1 MVALAVALAALT
13 LGAGTATGQG
23 LAQQGEKLI
32 GQGAFEASFGRSVA
46 LSANGDTALIGEPLN
61 NNYLTGAAWVFTRS
75 GSSWIQQGG
84 ALRPGASTFGTSVA
98 LSADGNTALI
108 SAPASGAVYVY
119 VRTGTTWT
127 QQAALAEGISSFGS
141 SVALSA
147 DGNTALIGII
157 GAAAV
162 VYGRSSSGWTEEAT
176 LTGNEHQGEGE
187 FGRTV
192 ALSSDGETAL
202 VGAPTDNHGVGAAW
216 VFAREGGTWTQQ
228 GPKLVGDGEQGE
240 AEFGQSVALA
250 PEGDYALIGA
260 PSQNRGG
267 FPETLRV
274 GAAWVF
280 ARSGTAW
287 NQQAQFLLQ
296 GEEEAQEG
304 EFGKSVALSPDGT
317 YALIGGPHDNNKSG
331 AAWLFT
337 RSGESWTQQQTVTGR
352 GEEEYTVFGGSVA
365 ISADGSTAVIGGL
378 GYNHSSGAAWMFS
391 YIAPGPAPAVK
402 KLSAKKGAAAGGTAV
417 TITGTNFVGVTAVRF
432 GPALTS
438 DITVTSA
445 TSITVV
451 SPPGTTGLAYVTVQT
466 PNGTSEV
473 TKKDG
478 FRYGAP
484 VVTSVSPSSGS
495 KLGGFA
501 VTVKGGGFGLGAAM
515 TTFKF
520 GKGIATAVHCSS
532 ASSCTMLAPAA
543 TKAGTVDVRATEG
556 NKTSKKSPPGDQ
568 FTYE

>member
-1 MVALAVALAALT
+1 MAALAVAFAALT

-23 LAQQGEKLI
+23 LVQQGEKLV
-32 GQGAFEASFGRSVA
+32 GQGAFEASFGRAVA
-46 LSANGDTALIGEPLN
+46 LSANGDTALIGEPFN

-108 SAPASGAVYVY
+108 SAPAMGAVYVY

-176 LTGNEHQGEGE
+176 LTGTEHEGEGE

-202 VGAPTDNHGVGAAW
+202 VGAPTDNHSVGAAW
-216 VFAREGGTWTQQ
+216 VFARSGGTWTQQ

-250 PEGDYALIGA
+250 PEGNYALIGA

-287 NQQAQFLLQ
+287 NQQTQFLLQ

-317 YALIGGPHDNNKSG
+317 YALIGGPHESNNSG

-337 RSGESWTQQQTVTGR
+337 RSGESWVQQQTVTGR
-352 GEEEYTVFGGSVA
+352 GEEEYPYTGLGGSVA
-365 ISADGSTAVIGGL
+365 ISADGSTAVIGGP
-378 GYNHSSGAAWMFS
+378 GYNHSFGAAWMFS

-402 KLSAKKGAAAGGTAV
+402 KLSAKKGAAAGGTEV
-417 TITGTNFVGVTAVRF
+417 TITGTNFVGVTAVKF
-432 GPALTS
+432 GTTA
-438 DITVTSA
+438 A
-445 TSITVV
+445 TSFAVNSETSIIAT
-451 SPPGTTGLAYVTVQT
+451 SPAGTTGTVEVTVTT
-466 PNGTSEV
+466 PNGESGSTSKDHFKYGIPTV
-473 TKKDG
+473 TAVNPSAGSKAG
-478 FRYGAP
+478 GTQV
-484 VVTSVSPSSGS
+484 VVTGS
-495 KLGGFA
+495 GFA
-501 VTVKGGGFGLGAAM
+501 LGADTSFRFGRGIGAAVNCGS
-515 TTFKF
+515 TTE
-520 GKGIATAVHCSS
+520 
-532 ASSCTMLAPAA
+532 CTMIAPAA
-543 TKAGTVDVRATEG
+543 AKTATVEVRATAS
-556 NKTSKKSPPGDQ
+556 NKTSKKSAADR
-568 FTYE
+568 FSYD